1 MDYNMADTGFMYPS
15 KSYKKLIHS
24 YLTPSDGDQKFAYD
38 GIFASSDHLAYLI
51 CDELR
56 KMGLSVPKDV
66 QVIGFDGMPDF
77 ITGEPIV
84 SSIRQPIDKI
94 AKTGIEMLLKM
105 IKGQEVSSVTDL
117 PVTFVDGGTTL

>member
-1 MDYNMADTGFMYPS
+1 
-15 KSYKKLIHS
+15 
-24 YLTPSDGDQKFAYD
+24 
-38 GIFASSDHLAYLI
+38 
-51 CDELR
+51 
-56 KMGLSVPKDV
+56 MGLSVPKDV

-84 SSIRQPIDKI
+84 SSIKQPIDKI